1 MIRSWHAIV
10 LGLPVIFAAV
20 AWLAVPAGEPDPAP
34 AQKRTQADAP
44 ADKPKDQADDK
55 SGERGREDL
64 PLREYMRVKL
74 EASNLVLEGLC
85 TEDAKLVERGAR
97 KLNEMSTSERWR
109 VINDPMYRQFSADFR
124 EITQQL
130 VEAAE
135 KHNLDRAALKWMDA
149 TMGCIECH
157 RFVRG
162 IRIADQPDQRKS
174 SE

>member
-1 MIRSWHAIV
+1 MIRSWRATV
-10 LGLPVIFAAV
+10 LGIPAVIAA
-20 AWLAVPAGEPDPAP
+20 ATWLALPAAEPDPAAVP
-34 AQKRTQADAP
+34 NAARAEAP
-44 ADKPKDQADDK
+44 ADQPKDQAEDKSDDK
-55 SGERGREDL
+55 GRDDL

-85 TEDAKLVERGAR
+85 TDDSKLVERGAR
-97 KLNEMSTSERWR
+97 KLHEMSTSERWR

-135 KHNLDRAALKWMDA
+135 KKNLDRAALKWMDA

-162 IRIADQPDQRKS
+162 IRIADQPAERKS